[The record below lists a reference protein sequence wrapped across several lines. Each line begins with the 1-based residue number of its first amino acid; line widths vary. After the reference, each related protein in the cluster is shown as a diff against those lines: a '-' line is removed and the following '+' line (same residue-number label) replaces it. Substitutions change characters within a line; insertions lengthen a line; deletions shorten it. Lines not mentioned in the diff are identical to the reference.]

1 MSQSVPPKTLAKIL
15 TTMAC
20 TLPHEY
26 GLFWDDDGTMPWK
39 EFYWALQEDPR
50 LRFVRES
57 TLKELTLLGHTLP
70 FVLDGSRLRRIADAS
85 AAGPYPSVEPP
96 DRLFTGI
103 RPRHLAVVRAEGLR
117 ALHRS
122 YVPLWANKDVAER
135 MARRRTAQPL
145 VLEIRAREAHEA
157 GGVFYQAGGD
167 FFLTKAVDASYV
179 VFPMAAQ
186 EEAEEKEVEA
196 RPPRRPAPSFSKE
209 EVRTDFGSFRL
220 EAHHLQGLF
229 TDRGLEGPSHK
240 ASSGKKGA
248 KDGGWK
254 KAARKERRKR
264 EV

>member
-1 MSQSVPPKTLAKIL
+1 MSHPVPLKTLAKIL

-57 TLKELTLLGHTLP
+57 TLKELALLGHALP
-70 FVLDGSRLRRIADAS
+70 FVLDGSRLRLV
-85 AAGPYPSVEPP
+85 AGSSTLPLFSSVEPP

-103 RPRHLAVVRAEGLR
+103 RPQQLPSVRLDGLR
-117 ALHRS
+117 ARHRS
-122 YVPLWANKDVAER
+122 YVPLWVHKETAER
-135 MARRRTAQPL
+135 MARRRTSSPL
-145 VLEIRAREAHEA
+145 VLEIRAREAYAA
-157 GGVFYQAGGD
+157 GELFYQAGED
-167 FFLTKAVDASYV
+167 FFLARAVQASYV
-179 VFPMAAQ
+179 IIPLGML
-186 EEAEEKEVEA
+186 EETEEETVIRPRQGAKTVPKEDFRV
-196 RPPRRPAPSFSKE
+196 
-209 EVRTDFGSFRL
+209 DFGSFHVKP
-220 EAHHLQGLF
+220 HHLQELF
-229 TDRGLEGPSHK
+229 SNRVFEEPRGKET
-240 ASSGKKGA
+240 SGKKGR